1 MEVENQ
7 EGQGRLWTVVP
18 LMMMMMMM
26 NSLNRR
32 NNVNALY
39 LQLCCTI
46 NSRYARNK

>member
-1 MEVENQ
+1 MGVENQ
-7 EGQGRLWTVVP
+7 EGQGPLWTVVP
-18 LMMMMMMM
+18 LMMMMMM